1 MHIVPAKQPAETRP
15 RSARTMAA
23 RIPPAGGPPD
33 YAQAFPPSLQ
43 WRDIHRFF
51 RKGNPMVQGR
61 LAGRK
66 ALVTGSTQGIGAA
79 IALRLA
85 QDGADVV
92 LNGRDPD
99 GAPGG
104 LIECIAA
111 LGCRAVY
118 VAADLSSGAAE
129 AGRLVDEAAQA
140 LRGLDILVNNAG
152 VERRADFWDVTEE
165 DYDLVMDTNVKG
177 LFFATQAF
185 VRHLRAR
192 KDEGAI
198 VNISSVHEEIAFPHF
213 ASYCASK
220 GALRMLARNL
230 ASELAPL
237 GIRVNNVA
245 PGAIATPINAQL
257 MDNPEQLRALNAQI
271 PLGRMGQPEDVA
283 GLVAF
288 LSGDEA
294 RYITGGT
301 HFVDGGLTY
310 HYTEQ

>member
-1 MHIVPAKQPAETRP
+1 
-15 RSARTMAA
+15 MAN
-23 RIPPAGGPPD
+23 G
-33 YAQAFPPSLQ
+33 
-43 WRDIHRFF
+43 H
-51 RKGNPMVQGR
+51 

-79 IALRLA
+79 IALRFA

-99 GAPGG
+99 GAPQELIDRIAG
-104 LIECIAA
+104 L
-111 LGCRAVY
+111 GRRAVY
-118 VAADLSSGAAE
+118 VAADISGGAAE
-129 AGRLVDEAAQA
+129 AARLVQEAAKA
-140 LRGLDILVNNAG
+140 LGGLDILVNNAG

-185 VRHLRAR
+185 VRHVRAYGQGQGPAGEAKPSGEAASPGR
-192 KDEGAI
+192 GVV

-220 GALRMLARNL
+220 GALRMLTRNL
-230 ASELAPL
+230 ATELAPL
-237 GIRVNNVA
+237 GIRINNVA
-245 PGAIATPINAQL
+245 PGAIATPINTQL
-257 MDNPEQLRALNAQI
+257 LNNPEQLRALTAQI
-271 PLGRMGQPEDVA
+271 PLGRLGQPEDVA

-288 LSGDEA
+288 LAGDEA

-310 HYTEQ
+310 HYAEQ